1 MALDPI
7 PSPTGEYM
15 KIEDQGSQS
24 GARDDL
30 IVLNFFIGKGN
41 NNTGLFFF
49 QDISEIRKDSD
60 HVRVW
65 SWVTMA
71 SDLLG
76 LSGLCTCGYLALATW
91 CSHGGSRELL
101 LPALLIPASSR
112 AVLTAS

>member
-1 MALDPI
+1 MGHFHDVPADCQEAQKLRTVMALDPI

-49 QDISEIRKDSD
+49 QDLRDQK
-60 HVRVW
+60 
-65 SWVTMA
+65 
-71 SDLLG
+71 G
-76 LSGLCTCGYLALATW
+76 
-91 CSHGGSRELL
+91 
-101 LPALLIPASSR
+101 
-112 AVLTAS
+112 